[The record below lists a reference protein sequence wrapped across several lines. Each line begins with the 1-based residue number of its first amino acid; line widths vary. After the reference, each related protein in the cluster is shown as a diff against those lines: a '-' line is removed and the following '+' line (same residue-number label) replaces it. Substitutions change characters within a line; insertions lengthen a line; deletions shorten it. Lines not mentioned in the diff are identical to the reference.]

1 MVKLSFSDPVLEKIF
16 RSWKWARNNTLE
28 LLDKAI
34 KEGILDFAPS
44 TDKKVPYTFQNIL
57 FQFQCMV
64 TTTDTYYRKLTGHS
78 NKSYG
83 ILVVDGKVISKKD
96 ITLELIK
103 SQLEEQSDRLEN
115 ILKPLSYKDIDKQIR
130 TIMTISDHEY
140 LHQGELILM
149 LRQAG
154 VDLPERFKRAWAL

>member
-1 MVKLSFSDPVLEKIF
+1 MVKMNFSDSVLKKIF
-16 RSWKWARNNTLE
+16 RRWKWARNNTLE

-34 KEGILDFAPS
+34 EENILDFALQ
-44 TDKKVPYTFQNIL
+44 TDKKVPYTFQTIL
-57 FQFQCMV
+57 FQFQCLV
-64 TTTDTYYRKLTGHS
+64 TTTDTYCRKLTGHS

-83 ILVVDGKVISKKD
+83 ILVIDGKVIKKED

-103 SQLEEQSDRLEN
+103 SQLEEQMTNLED
-115 ILKPLSYKDIDKQIR
+115 ILKHLVYKDLDKQIR

-154 VDLPERFKRAWAL
+154 VDLPQRFKKAWAL